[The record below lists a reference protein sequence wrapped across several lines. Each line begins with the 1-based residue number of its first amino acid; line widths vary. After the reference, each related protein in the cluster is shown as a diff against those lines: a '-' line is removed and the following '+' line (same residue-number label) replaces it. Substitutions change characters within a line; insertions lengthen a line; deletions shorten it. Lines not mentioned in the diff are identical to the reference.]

1 MDTELLFVLPKE
13 LPTRFAL
20 FQFGKTETSKGDFY
34 LDQAGADSILAN
46 FAAHG
51 ADRLPFDVG
60 HNMLTG
66 SPDPSAHMAF
76 GWFIPAVELDETTG
90 NLALFATD
98 VQWTERGAEMLNK
111 REVRFF
117 SPAIHFDAKRRITKL
132 TNVALTNLPATRN
145 QRPLVLSDETAQI
158 DKEKRMQVL
167 LDCLDSADEAGAVA
181 KVSEFKAELSRVNQ
195 ELQSAVSE
203 AIEANA
209 QLAALGA
216 QVEAE
221 KAEAAKAL
229 SESRRAGE
237 IESLLNA
244 GKLFVSQKS
253 FAASLSDEQFA
264 EFSESL
270 VSHRALSLTIEDGD
284 QGAVKLS
291 QKTEGADFR
300 AEDLFHSIGEK

>member
-1 MDTELLFVLPKE
+1 
-13 LPTRFAL
+13 
-20 FQFGKTETSKGDFY
+20 
-34 LDQAGADSILAN
+34 
-46 FAAHG
+46 
-51 ADRLPFDVG
+51 
-60 HNMLTG
+60 
-66 SPDPSAHMAF
+66 
-76 GWFIPAVELDETTG
+76 
-90 NLALFATD
+90 
-98 VQWTERGAEMLNK
+98 
-111 REVRFF
+111 
-117 SPAIHFDAKRRITKL
+117 
-132 TNVALTNLPATRN
+132 
-145 QRPLVLSDETAQI
+145 
-158 DKEKRMQVL
+158 MQVL